1 MLSSNSEN
9 KTSPSLFSDNHETD
23 EISSINEH
31 QDTLFSYFSK
41 ILQFEYRTPQ
51 NRDDFSTTLEIAFND
66 CFKINQEKSL
76 AHSKKRV
83 KIFEVVRSSKV
94 DLFTKL
100 EDYLFKEKENTFMKR
115 KRYKDKRCRRENQD
129 NIRKKIKR
137 GFLNN
142 ALIPKIN
149 MIIKKHGGKFFF
161 EIFKQHFVSDVTRK
175 NNMELYNMT
184 LEEIF
189 KKKELYHQTELNSY
203 YYNLKLINS
212 KEIQENKELKNTIIL
227 NIKLFKIFEEYINS
241 KEFNIDEINRLKSKK
256 MKDSYIKRYI
266 HLAKNFI
273 NFILE

>member
-9 KTSPSLFSDNHETD
+9 KTAPSLLSDNHEED
-23 EISSINEH
+23 EISSINEN
-31 QDTLFSYFSK
+31 QDTLFSYFTK
-41 ILQFEYRTPQ
+41 ISQFEYRTPP
-51 NRDDFSTTLEIAFND
+51 NIDDFLNILKIAFND
-66 CFKINQEKSL
+66 CLKVNQQKPIVE
-76 AHSKKRV
+76 HKKRD
-83 KIFEVVRSSKV
+83 KIFEVVRPIKAL
-94 DLFTKL
+94 LFTKL
-100 EDYLFKEKENTFMKR
+100 EDDLFKEEENTFMNR
-115 KRYKDKRCRRENQD
+115 KRYKIKRSRRENQD

-149 MIIKKHGGKFFF
+149 MIIKKQGGKFVF

-175 NNMELYNMT
+175 NNMELFDMT

-189 KKKELYHQTELNSY
+189 MKKELYNEIELNSY

-212 KEIQENKELKNTIIL
+212 KEIQENKELKNIL

-241 KEFNIDEINRLKSKK
+241 KELNIDEIKRLKCKN

-273 NFILE
+273 KFISE

>member
-9 KTSPSLFSDNHETD
+9 KTSTSLFSDNHETD

-31 QDTLFSYFSK
+31 QDTMFSYFSK

-51 NRDDFSTTLEIAFND
+51 NIDDFSTTLEIAFND

-83 KIFEVVRSSKV
+83 KIFEVVRPSKV

-100 EDYLFKEKENTFMKR
+100 EDYLLEEEENTFMKR
-115 KRYKDKRCRRENQD
+115 KRYKDKRSWRENQD

-212 KEIQENKELKNTIIL
+212 KEIQENK
-227 NIKLFKIFEEYINS
+227 
-241 KEFNIDEINRLKSKK
+241 
-256 MKDSYIKRYI
+256 
-266 HLAKNFI
+266 
-273 NFILE
+273 

>member
-100 EDYLFKEKENTFMKR
+100 EDYLLEEEENTFMKR
-115 KRYKDKRCRRENQD
+115 KRYKDKRSRRENQD

-212 KEIQENKELKNTIIL
+212 KEIQENKELKNIL

>member
-9 KTSPSLFSDNHETD
+9 KTAPSLLSDNHEED
-23 EISSINEH
+23 EISSINEN
-31 QDTLFSYFSK
+31 QDTLFSYFTK
-41 ILQFEYRTPQ
+41 ISQFEYRTPP
-51 NRDDFSTTLEIAFND
+51 NIDDFLNILEIAFND
-66 CFKINQEKSL
+66 CFKVNQQKPMVE
-76 AHSKKRV
+76 HKKRD
-83 KIFEVVRSSKV
+83 KIFEVVRPIKAL
-94 DLFTKL
+94 LFTKL
-100 EDYLFKEKENTFMKR
+100 EDDLFKEEENTFMNR
-115 KRYKDKRCRRENQD
+115 KRYKIKRSRRENQD

-149 MIIKKHGGKFFF
+149 MIIKKQGGKFVF

-175 NNMELYNMT
+175 NNMELFNMT

-189 KKKELYHQTELNSY
+189 RKKELYNEIELNSY

-212 KEIQENKELKNTIIL
+212 KEIQENKELKNIL
-227 NIKLFKIFEEYINS
+227 NLKLFKIFEEYINS
-241 KEFNIDEINRLKSKK
+241 KELNIDEIKRLKSKN

-273 NFILE
+273 KFITE

>member
-83 KIFEVVRSSKV
+83 KIFEVVRPSKV

-100 EDYLFKEKENTFMKR
+100 EDDLFKEKENTFMKR

-212 KEIQENKELKNTIIL
+212 KEIQENKELKNIL

>member
-9 KTSPSLFSDNHETD
+9 KTAPSLLSDNHEED
-23 EISSINEH
+23 EISSINEN
-31 QDTLFSYFSK
+31 QDTLFSYFTK
-41 ILQFEYRTPQ
+41 ISQFEYRTPP
-51 NRDDFSTTLEIAFND
+51 NIDDFLNILEIAFND
-66 CFKINQEKSL
+66 CFKVNQQKPMVE
-76 AHSKKRV
+76 HKKRD
-83 KIFEVVRSSKV
+83 KIFEVVRPIKAL
-94 DLFTKL
+94 LFTKL
-100 EDYLFKEKENTFMKR
+100 EDDLFKEEENTFMNR
-115 KRYKDKRCRRENQD
+115 KRYKIKRSRRENQD

-149 MIIKKHGGKFFF
+149 MIIKKQGGKFVF

-175 NNMELYNMT
+175 NNMELFNMT

-189 KKKELYHQTELNSY
+189 RKKELYNEIELNSY

-212 KEIQENKELKNTIIL
+212 KEIQENKELKNIL
-227 NIKLFKIFEEYINS
+227 NLKLLNIFEEYINS
-241 KEFNIDEINRLKSKK
+241 KELNIDEIKRLKSKN

-273 NFILE
+273 KFITE

>member
-9 KTSPSLFSDNHETD
+9 KTAPSLLSDNHEED
-23 EISSINEH
+23 EISSINEN
-31 QDTLFSYFSK
+31 QDTLFSYFTK
-41 ILQFEYRTPQ
+41 ISQFEYRTPPSI
-51 NRDDFSTTLEIAFND
+51 DDFLNILEIAFND
-66 CFKINQEKSL
+66 CFKVNQQKPMVE
-76 AHSKKRV
+76 HKKRD
-83 KIFEVVRSSKV
+83 KIFEVVRPIKAL
-94 DLFTKL
+94 LFTKL
-100 EDYLFKEKENTFMKR
+100 EDDLFKEEENTFMNR
-115 KRYKDKRCRRENQD
+115 KRYKIKRSRRENQD

-149 MIIKKHGGKFFF
+149 MIIKKQGGKFVF

-175 NNMELYNMT
+175 NNMELFNMT

-189 KKKELYHQTELNSY
+189 RKKELYNEIELNSY

-212 KEIQENKELKNTIIL
+212 KEIQENKELKNIL
-227 NIKLFKIFEEYINS
+227 NLKLLNIFEEYINS
-241 KEFNIDEINRLKSKK
+241 KEFNIDEIKRLKSKN

-273 NFILE
+273 KFISE

>member
-51 NRDDFSTTLEIAFND
+51 NIDDFSTTLEIAFND

-83 KIFEVVRSSKV
+83 KILEVVRPSKV

-115 KRYKDKRCRRENQD
+115 KRYKDKRSRRENQD

-175 NNMELYNMT
+175 NNMELYNMS

-212 KEIQENKELKNTIIL
+212 KEIQENKELKNIL